1 MVPGIG
7 VLEGGWGEPWPPIA
21 LPIGETNRKE
31 QEKKFIRPIY
41 DDSYAYSIAAVQW
54 CSLCVH
60 CHKWRTKPE

>member
-21 LPIGETNRKE
+21 LPIGENNRKE

-41 DDSYAYSIAAVQW
+41 DDFPA
-54 CSLCVH
+54 
-60 CHKWRTKPE
+60 P